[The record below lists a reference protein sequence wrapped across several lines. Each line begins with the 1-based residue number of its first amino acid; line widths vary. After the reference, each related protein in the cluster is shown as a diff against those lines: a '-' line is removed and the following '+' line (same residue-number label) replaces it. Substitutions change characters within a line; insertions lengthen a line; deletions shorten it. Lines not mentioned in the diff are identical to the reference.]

1 LAPLGS
7 KDVVTNANALA
18 QTLWN
23 DGRALALFKRAISTV
38 DTATA
43 GNWRFEFMRNQSAEA
58 PAVRRKAAVAGEQHT
73 CRAMT
78 DESTTPDL
86 VELVRESVDAGD
98 RADLDALL
106 ALYAPDAMWDMS
118 NVGMG
123 EFKGLAA
130 IRGFLED
137 WFGLY
142 EEMRWEAEEIRDLG
156 NGVTL
161 AVVVQTARPLGST
174 GEVQV
179 RSAAVTIW
187 ANRLAERV
195 ANYSDIDEAR
205 ADAERLAR
213 ERG

>member
-1 LAPLGS
+1 MS
-7 KDVVTNANALA
+7 
-18 QTLWN
+18 
-23 DGRALALFKRAISTV
+23 
-38 DTATA
+38 
-43 GNWRFEFMRNQSAEA
+43 EESA
-58 PAVRRKAAVAGEQHT
+58 
-73 CRAMT
+73 
-78 DESTTPDL
+78 TPDP
-86 VELVRESVDAGD
+86 VALVRESIDAGD
-98 RADLDALL
+98 RGDLEALL
-106 ALYAPDAMWDMS
+106 ALYSPDATWDMS

-161 AVVVQTARPLGST
+161 AVVAQKGRPRGST

-179 RSAAVTIW
+179 RSAGVTIW
-187 ANRLAERV
+187 TNGLTELV
-195 ANYSDIDEAR
+195 TNYADIDEGR
-205 ADAERLAR
+205 AAAERLAE